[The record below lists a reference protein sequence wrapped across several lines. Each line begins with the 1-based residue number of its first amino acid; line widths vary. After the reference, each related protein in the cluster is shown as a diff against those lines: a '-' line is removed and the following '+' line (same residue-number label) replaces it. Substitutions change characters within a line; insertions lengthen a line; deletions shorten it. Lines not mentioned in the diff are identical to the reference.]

1 MRIRVV
7 FILAATLAVTSPA
20 ESPALAAPTCQDRS
34 GVTTRCG
41 TNGGMPVG
49 WTAPEWDR
57 HFAPADRG
65 LIFKAVAGI
74 VLVLALIALMPDFEG
89 GHWDREEDD
98 DWE

>member
-1 MRIRVV
+1 MRIRVA

-20 ESPALAAPTCQDRS
+20 QAAPTCQDRS

-41 TNGGMPVG
+41 TDGAMPVG

-89 GHWDREEDD
+89 SKWDREEDD
-98 DWE
+98 E